1 MYDIFTQQSAP
12 STSAS
17 GGGGGGGASGGGNGG
32 GGSTSNAERARVSLR
47 TVKNFIKMR
56 KQKSASRD
64 SSTDDDNRCGAGGY
78 EGDEDEDE
86 PGCYRY

>member
-17 GGGGGGGASGGGNGG
+17 GGGGGGGASGGGNG

-78 EGDEDEDE
+78 EGDEDE

>member
-17 GGGGGGGASGGGNGG
+17 GGGGGGGGGASGGGN
-32 GGSTSNAERARVSLR
+32 TSNAERARVSLR

-64 SSTDDDNRCGAGGY
+64 SSTDDDNRCGSGGY
-78 EGDEDEDE
+78 EGDEDE